1 MHRGDIISKSGA
13 AIDAAAGN
21 EQRVVYREHN
31 MPQLSRTTVA
41 QHQIRLDSRIGFT
54 SGPLVVKLHESRRA
68 RKRAD
73 GSGPEGISSSDPR
86 ILVAAAVVLTTT
98 GLLAAWLPA
107 RRASRVAPTIA
118 MQEGD

>member
-54 SGPLVVKLHESRRA
+54 SGA
-68 RKRAD
+68 RQD
-73 GSGPEGISSSDPR
+73 VISPAANASQSSATLDSP
-86 ILVAAAVVLTTT
+86 
-98 GLLAAWLPA
+98 
-107 RRASRVAPTIA
+107 
-118 MQEGD
+118 